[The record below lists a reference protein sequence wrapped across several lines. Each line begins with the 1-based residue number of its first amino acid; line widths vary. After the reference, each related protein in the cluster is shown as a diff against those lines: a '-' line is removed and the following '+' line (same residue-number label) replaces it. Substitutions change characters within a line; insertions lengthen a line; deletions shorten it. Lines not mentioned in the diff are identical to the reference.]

1 MFSLFLSI
9 MVYARARF
17 PQFYHAGDEVRA
29 ESAPCTNTQKEQDD
43 LLARS
48 SALAAAQTNME
59 DLKVHMSDHLD
70 ISKAFYYAKS
80 ARRLWLDLESRLR
93 KKGVNEPKALAARYE
108 DNRVQKPKVSNTE
121 SISTMLKEVYFVGH
135 APGRKRDLRDVGG
148 SIPTPDPLTEE
159 PSISAPVSIPIVS
172 SSPRSADC
180 SSPVLPYTTTY
191 DHGSVSTS
199 TDPSSNM
206 SSSPHLP
213 LAAHAKPSHYAFVV
227 SLSNL
232 QEPKTYV
239 EANATEEWRLAL
251 RTRVEP
257 YLESGSFASW
267 KICYCL
273 SLEVKEFLDRFFTIK
288 DLGCNMLV
296 LPLHQFLRAS
306 NFLRMQGHVYPAQSL
321 YRRLVGHLLYLKFTR
336 PDISHATKQL
346 SQFLQFPYQQHWD
359 AATHLVWYLN
369 GSINKGLFFSAT
381 SPLTL
386 KTCFDADWACCVDSH
401 RSLTGYGIFLGHS
414 LISWKTKKQNMV
426 SRLTAEAKYRSMGTF
441 VYKLS

>member
-1 MFSLFLSI
+1 MALDI
-9 MVYARARF
+9 
-17 PQFYHAGDEVRA
+17 
-29 ESAPCTNTQKEQDD
+29 
-43 LLARS
+43 LLAW
-48 SALAAAQTNME
+48 ANLQ
-59 DLKVHMSDHLD
+59 
-70 ISKAFYYAKS
+70 
-80 ARRLWLDLESRLR
+80 
-93 KKGVNEPKALAARYE
+93 
-108 DNRVQKPKVSNTE
+108 
-121 SISTMLKEVYFVGH
+121 VYFVGH
-135 APGRKRDLRDVGG
+135 APGRKRYKVFDLDDNVMLISRDVFFHEQIFSFRDLRNVGG
-148 SIPTPDPLTEE
+148 SIPASDPLTEE
-159 PSISAPVSIPIVS
+159 PSISALVSIPIVS

-206 SSSPHLP
+206 LVSSPLPVDSSSTIHNIRSPHLP
-213 LAAHAKPSHYAFVV
+213 LATHAKPSHYAFVV

-273 SLEVKEFLDRFFTIK
+273 PLGYVCKLNGSLYGLKQASRQWNQEFTSKIASFGFVQSKHDYCLFTK
-288 DLGCNMLV
+288 GYGYDFWTLVRAKYFLGV
-296 LPLHQFLRAS
+296 EIARSSQGIIVIRAKYTNDIVS
-306 NFLRMQGHVYPAQSL
+306 DIRMQYARPTTTPVPPGIKFSQDAGSRLSSPEL

-336 PDISHATKQL
+336 PNISHATKQL

-386 KTCFDADWACCVDSH
+386 KAYFDADWACCVDSH